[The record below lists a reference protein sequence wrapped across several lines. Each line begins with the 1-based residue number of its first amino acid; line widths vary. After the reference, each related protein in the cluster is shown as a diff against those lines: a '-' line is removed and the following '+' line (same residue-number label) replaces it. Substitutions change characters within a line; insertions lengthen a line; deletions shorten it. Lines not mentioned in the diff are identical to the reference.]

1 MKMVM
6 AEKEGKWAFQKGAS
20 LGGNPYKPRTWK
32 HDSWNMGWRRGQEL
46 LEYSRRFPPS
56 QQLA

>member
-1 MKMVM
+1 MVM

-20 LGGNPYKPRTWK
+20 LSDNPYKPRTWK

-56 QQLA
+56 K